1 MLIGSEFSHS
11 NRRLLQ
17 AIARLSGDEAGTRI
31 PVKSVNEMVG
41 MDRTEIKN
49 RLEYLE
55 ERGLIRIKTIGG
67 PLLYG
72 HITITAEGL
81 RKAGET

>member
-1 MLIGSEFSHS
+1 MLIGSEFSPS
-11 NRRLLQ
+11 NRRLLK
-17 AIARLSGDEAGTRI
+17 AIARLSEDKAGTRI
-31 PVKSVNEMVG
+31 PVKSVNETVG

-72 HITITAEGL
+72 HVTITAEGV
-81 RKAGET
+81 RKAKEA

>member
-1 MLIGSEFSHS
+1 MLLGSEFSPS

-17 AIARLSGDEAGTRI
+17 AVARLSEDEAGTRV
-31 PVKSVNEMVG
+31 PVKTVNEIVG

-72 HITITAEGL
+72 HVTITVEGL
-81 RKAGET
+81 RKIKET